1 MTAEF
6 REHEWQKLY
15 TKDEELTP
23 QVIRPL
29 IPSHEMFSYAGID
42 RCKHCRII
50 RVANP
55 TLDTWYMKPN
65 WDMSGEEPHCV
76 VKDYE
81 EILQSSTETPQ

>member
-1 MTAEF
+1 MKPEV

-15 TKDEELTP
+15 TAEGEDT
-23 QVIRPL
+23 
-29 IPSHEMFSYAGID
+29 IPGSIPDIEYAGID

-76 VKDYE
+76 VEDGE
-81 EILQSSTETPQ
+81 EIF